1 MPILFLKGPFP
12 LNAKACRLLLIV
24 WSMVA
29 VFPSPAFS
37 QHALLPEGFAEGKI
51 VVIDPGHG
59 GHDEGVRHP
68 SGTSEKELALQ
79 LAVTL
84 KDALHGTCRV
94 HLTRDGDYWVDLERR
109 TASANNRQADA
120 FVSLHTGGRLGSTN
134 NRAQVFH
141 HVGNPEQPF
150 FFADQGELDDGPVPA
165 LPMWHFVQSKHESQS
180 RLLAR
185 SLRSHLATAGYAST
199 RGILGAPLYVLKGA
213 DMAAV
218 LVEIGG
224 IDSYP
229 EPRPATGENALT
241 AVAEAIVRGLND
253 YFDKR
258 GSCVQKPDML
268 EEDIHPGRGAV
279 W

>member
-1 MPILFLKGPFP
+1 MPILFLKGPFQ
-12 LNAKACRLLLIV
+12 LNAKAYRLMLIV
-24 WSMVA
+24 WSVVA
-29 VFPSPAFS
+29 LFPSPAFS
-37 QHALLPEGFAEGKI
+37 QHSLLPEGFAESTI

-59 GHDEGVRHP
+59 GHDEGARYP
-68 SGTSEKELALQ
+68 SGISEKELALQ

-109 TASANNRQADA
+109 TAAANHRQADA
-120 FVSLHTGGRLGSTN
+120 FISLHAGGRFESTN
-134 NRAQVFH
+134 DGTQVFH

-150 FFADQGELDDGPVPA
+150 SLAHQGELDDDPVPA
-165 LPMWHFVQSKHESQS
+165 LPMWHFVQSKHKNES

-185 SLRSHLATAGYAST
+185 SLHSHLTSAGYSSA

-213 DMAAV
+213 DMPAV

-224 IDSYP
+224 IGSSPDHSP
-229 EPRPATGENALT
+229 TSGGNALT
-241 AVAEAIVRGLND
+241 AIAEAIVRGLND
-253 YFDKR
+253 YFGKR

>member
-1 MPILFLKGPFP
+1 MPILFLKGPFR
-12 LNAKACRLLLIV
+12 LNARACRLLLIV
-24 WSMVA
+24 WSVVA
-29 VFPSPAFS
+29 LFPSPAFS

-51 VVIDPGHG
+51 VIIDPGHG
-59 GHDEGVRHP
+59 GHDEGARHP
-68 SGTSEKELALQ
+68 SGTSEKDLTLQ

-84 KDALHGTCRV
+84 KDALHGACRV

-109 TASANNRQADA
+109 TAAANHRQADA
-120 FVSLHTGGRLGSTN
+120 FISLHTGGRFESTN
-134 NRAQVFH
+134 DGTQVFH

-150 FFADQGELDDGPVPA
+150 SLTHQGELDDDPDPA
-165 LPMWHFVQSKHESQS
+165 LPMWHFVQSKHESES

-185 SLRSHLATAGYAST
+185 SLHSHLTSAGYST
-199 RGILGAPLYVLKGA
+199 ARGILGAPLYVLKGA

-224 IDSYP
+224 IDSSP
-229 EPRPATGENALT
+229 EPGPATGENALT
-241 AVAEAIVRGLND
+241 VIAEAIVRGLND

-258 GSCVQKPDML
+258 GSCVQKSDML